1 MKNAF
6 SGLLLII
13 AIFSFSPMSATEV
26 PMPFHEDYLAEV
38 LKVSKDKMRIVS
50 VEVQIRDDANG
61 KGRKLSLDKHS
72 LGQLTRYHPIYEGD
86 AFRIRIS
93 VLSDEKG
100 NQTESIDIIGRAL
113 PNSGL
118 AFHRYKNLKFG
129 TTAYGIEGEVKYQY
143 DGENGCY
150 YIQPKAYPEALVMID
165 EKKIRRIDFN
175 DWSRVLS
182 GTPFESLASGKVAY
196 KEWIKAQKDI
206 EVWEHEYQE
215 GYYLIWRSKDKKYGM
230 VAEFTDNKITAFR
243 AGLGSH
249 VTFIEGC
256 A

>member
-13 AIFSFSPMSATEV
+13 ATFSFSPISATEV
-26 PMPFHEDYLAEV
+26 PMPFHQEHLVEV

-50 VEVQIRDDANG
+50 AEVQIKDNTGG
-61 KGRKLSLDKHS
+61 KGRTLSLNKHA
-72 LGQLTRYHPIYEGD
+72 LGQLKRFNPVYKGD
-86 AFRIRIS
+86 AFKIRIS
-93 VLSDEKG
+93 VLTDEKG

-113 PNSGL
+113 PDSGL

-129 TTAYGIEGEVKYQY
+129 TTVHGIEGEVKYQY

-165 EKKIRRIDFN
+165 EKKIRRIDFD
-175 DWSRVLS
+175 DWSNVLS

-196 KEWIKAQKDI
+196 EDWIKAQKNI

-230 VAEFTDNKITAFR
+230 VAEFTYNKITAFR

-256 A
+256 S